1 MHAKLYTNKQSFY
14 TTMKKILLVVLMG
27 CTLMACHSDIDLKN
41 IDTTSE
47 LELGLALPVG
57 SVSAKLEDFIGKVNG
72 LYIDT
77 MENKPIIVW
86 RDTFNITKRYHEMDM
101 SKLVDSTTLSLKVYS
116 QMQAKGMIGP
126 NNKVIGDGTSRTL
139 NFDFRLPIGINKN
152 MSLERNSER
161 FDSLQLDSVTFTSV
175 IRAHNLPLKWEWIDK
190 VTVQPG
196 GRFHYPGNA
205 PIKVYDKSQ
214 GGNYGQA
221 LPGTLKDITLVLLK
235 KKLNPSYQQVE
246 YDNPSNFFDADTLHI
261 DFVFTIPDQ
270 QEITVNEDAAFDYK
284 MEAKV
289 NSFKAIWGYFK
300 PGKDM
305 YDADLYD
312 LADVWK
318 DLEFLTK
325 AHLPVRDPEV
335 RVFAF
340 TEIAGALR
348 VNGDSLFVEDADGAR
363 RYAKFDEQGT
373 TTTQITI
380 QKGHYLDPITSPV
393 GSSTRDGRIMYIDFD
408 KRVDHGQIDK
418 LFVNMPQKV
427 GYGFSVDFDKMATP
441 QIRLTP
447 NMTIEAEAACRL
459 PISFNKGLF
468 ISYSDTIKDISI
480 TEFNL
485 DSLIKANVSVID
497 TLKTADVKVIL
508 KAHNTIPLCVKAAM
522 RCLNAAGEV
531 ISDPENPNQ
540 PFKLFPEDT
549 IRLAPPFDAQTG
561 AALEYG
567 ETVIT
572 AALTKKQLEV
582 IPLLK
587 QIEYTAIIDDESLA
601 EAHKHN
607 VNPVALR
614 PQQGIKVKIGVTARA
629 DAQFNFNGDNNK
641 Q

>member
-1 MHAKLYTNKQSFY
+1 MHAKLFTNKQSFY

-86 RDTFNITKRYHEMDM
+86 RDTFNITKKYHEFDKN
-101 SKLVDSTTLSLKVYS
+101 KLVDSTTLALKVYN
-116 QMQAKGMIGP
+116 QIEATEMIG
-126 NNKVIGDGTSRTL
+126 NNKKVIGDGTPRTL
-139 NFDFRLPIGINKN
+139 NFDFRLPIGINKQITQ
-152 MSLERNSER
+152 ER
-161 FDSLQLDSVTFTSV
+161 FDSLLMDSVTFTSV
-175 IRAHNLPLKWEWIDK
+175 IRAHNLPLRWEWIDK

-196 GRFHYPGNA
+196 GRFRYPGNA
-205 PIKVYDKSQ
+205 PIQVYDKSK
-214 GGNYGQA
+214 GGDYGQP
-221 LPGTLKDITLVLLK
+221 LPGKLTDISLVLLK
-235 KKLNPSYQQVE
+235 PCPEGSWRVYQ
-246 YDNPSNFFDADTLHI
+246 YDDPANFYDADTLHVN
-261 DFVFTIPDQ
+261 FVFTIPSGK
-270 QEITVNEDAAFDYK
+270 EVIIEEDAAFDYK
-284 MEAKV
+284 LEARV
-289 NSFKAIWGYFK
+289 NSFKAIWGYFH
-300 PGKDM
+300 PGNEM
-305 YDADLYD
+305 YDAHVEDLTS
-312 LADVWK
+312 VWK

-335 RVFAF
+335 HVYAY

-348 VNGDSLFVEDADGAR
+348 VNGDSLFVEDADGQK
-363 RYAKFDEQGT
+363 RYAKFDEEGST
-373 TTTQITI
+373 STQITI
-380 QKGHYLDPITSPV
+380 QKGHYLDPITSPI
-393 GSSTRDGRIMYIDFD
+393 GASTRDGKIMYIDFD
-408 KRVDHGQIDK
+408 KRTDHGQIDK
-418 LFVNMPQKV
+418 LFVNMPQKI

-441 QIRLTP
+441 QVRFTP

-485 DSLIKANVSVID
+485 DSMIKANVSVID
-497 TLKTADVKVIL
+497 TLKTADVTVIL
-508 KAHNTIPLCVKAAM
+508 KAHNTIPVCVKAAM
-522 RCLNAAGEV
+522 RCLDAAGEV
-531 ISDPENPNQ
+531 IPDPENPSA
-540 PFKLFPEDT
+540 PFILFPEDT
-549 IRLAPPFDAQTG
+549 IHLAPPYDANTG
-561 AALEYG
+561 APLEYG
-567 ETVIT
+567 ETVIQ
-572 AALTKKQLEV
+572 AQLSKKQLEV
-582 IPLLK
+582 LPKLK

-614 PQQGIKVKIGVTARA
+614 PQQGIKVKIGVTANA
-629 DAQFNFNGDNNK
+629 NAQFNFNGDKNK